1 MTISEKIKEKKA
13 RIAAAQERIGKEQE
27 KSANIAVSLKRW
39 KVWKLKLC

>member
-27 KSANIAVSLKRW
+27 KMCPSRFRGQ
-39 KVWKLKLC
+39 